1 MKLPV
6 NLASERREIG
16 IFSAND
22 DTCVCRVQPMQ
33 ADEVVAIVG
42 KDGAF
47 VLNCE
52 LQQLV
57 IWNGFI
63 VLPRVERSQD
73 IVSQFTQG
81 NDHRKREIL
90 VRIEPGDHESS
101 PLAAIS
107 RSISS
112 R

>member
-6 NLASERREIG
+6 NLTSERREIG

-42 KDGAF
+42 DDGAF
-47 VLNCE
+47 VLSCE
-52 LQQLV
+52 LQHLV
-57 IWNGFI
+57 IWDGLI
-63 VLPRVERSQD
+63 GHPRVERSQD

-81 NDHRKREIL
+81 NDHLKRKIL
-90 VRIEPGDHESS
+90 VRIAPG
-101 PLAAIS
+101 
-107 RSISS
+107 RS
-112 R
+112 